1 MKVYDGLSV
10 FGGLPTGLSSERT
23 TARSSREVE
32 KRKVYTL
39 RKVHNLKRQK
49 DTFQLEIPLENRA
62 QQLECS
68 IKAYSYRRTHS
79 VNQERQ
85 KLLHNS
91 HYVHDPKA
99 RPQSTEYQRLVEGNG
114 KLAEE
119 HKKMREESQ
128 RLAQV
133 LQVTKKRQ
141 FELVSRSF
149 NSKSFEDNSYHL
161 QTVALKTSDDN
172 YNKRRYAELLH
183 RQLNEEMNKIIVLKS
198 ERDETCKAADAA
210 KMVVEKL
217 MVDNDETYKRIL
229 EKQRLKKEL
238 EEKVKHQEVMS
249 RNLITKIESLKQA
262 EQTCGKMIETYLE
275 TAGLKTQ
282 GSTTISAMNRS
293 HVSRSRHEDESNR
306 KVGKH

>member
-10 FGGLPTGLSSERT
+10 FGGVPTGLSSERT

-39 RKVHNLKRQK
+39 RKVQNLKRQK
-49 DTFQLEIPLENRA
+49 DTFQLETPLENRA

-85 KLLHNS
+85 KMLHNS

-119 HKKMREESQ
+119 HKKMRDESQ

-141 FELVSRSF
+141 FDLVSRSF
-149 NSKSFEDNSYHL
+149 SSRSFEDNSYHL
-161 QTVALKTSDDN
+161 QTAALKTSDDN
-172 YNKRRYAELLH
+172 YTKRRYAELLH
-183 RQLNEEMNKIIVLKS
+183 RQLNDEIKRIIVLKS

-238 EEKVKHQEVMS
+238 EEKIKQQEAMS

-306 KVGKH
+306 KVGKN